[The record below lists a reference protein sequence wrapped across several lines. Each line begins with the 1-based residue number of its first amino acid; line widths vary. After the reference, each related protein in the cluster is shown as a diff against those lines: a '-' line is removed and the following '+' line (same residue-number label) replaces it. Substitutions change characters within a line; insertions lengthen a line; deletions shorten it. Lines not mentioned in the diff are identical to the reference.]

1 MLAAD
6 EKPRFRQNGQ
16 VLDTARK
23 SAIPIP
29 SSRNVT
35 RGVWELARLHTR
47 EAWLCWY
54 PASKQRLS
62 YLGAE
67 VESMIGT

>member
-1 MLAAD
+1 MLPAN

-16 VLDTARK
+16 VKDTARK
-23 SAIPIP
+23 SVISNP
-29 SSRNVT
+29 SFRNVT

-62 YLGAE
+62 YLGTE
-67 VESMIGT
+67 VESMTDT